1 MQIAQALAGFSAGE
15 ADILRRAMGKKK
27 RAELEKQKER
37 FVNGAIQNGIKKDL
51 ANYIFT
57 KIEPFAEYGFNKSH
71 AAAYALIAY
80 QTAYLKTYY
89 KEEFIAST
97 MSTETT
103 NTSKLREFVDEL
115 KRLKVE
121 EDKRNPNEYLGDAY
135 LGDVST
141 VSKKANI
148 VCRDFEY
155 MDGDRVSILVNDEV
169 IVENLTLTYEFRGIN
184 LKLKEGFNKI
194 DFVALNQGS
203 SGPNTAELRIYD
215 DSENLLSANQWNLAT
230 GSTATLI
237 IVKK

>member
-1 MQIAQALAGFSAGE
+1 MLDISRNNFWNYICSLVNCMRFFILIFFFSIYTYSQVESSNRKIELPPPAKKTLIPPVTKQNPNSFTILKNPTNPQKSVME
-15 ADILRRAMGKKK
+15 QDTEYFADPGKK
-27 RAELEKQKER
+27 
-37 FVNGAIQNGIKKDL
+37 F
-51 ANYIFT
+51 
-57 KIEPFAEYGFNKSH
+57 
-71 AAAYALIAY
+71 
-80 QTAYLKTYY
+80 
-89 KEEFIAST
+89 
-97 MSTETT
+97 
-103 NTSKLREFVDEL
+103 L

-121 EDKRNPNEYLGDAY
+121 EDRRNPNEYLGDAY